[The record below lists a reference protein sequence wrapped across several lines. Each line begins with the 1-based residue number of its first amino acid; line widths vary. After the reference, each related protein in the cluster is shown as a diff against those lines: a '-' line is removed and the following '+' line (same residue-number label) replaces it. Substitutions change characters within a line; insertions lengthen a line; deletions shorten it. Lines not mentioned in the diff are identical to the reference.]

1 MTKGG
6 AKKRSEEVCRLW
18 LDGKD
23 KKEIAEIVGCSPTSI
38 NHYLRLGG
46 ICRSRSIENAMPM
59 IIKMRKQDKTLKEI
73 SDVTGFS
80 VTTISEHL
88 NKRGLGYNKYDLDF
102 NEPVIDMSSLTYAER
117 KPKIFRVEYD
127 GKKYWDITELCGI

>member
-59 IIKMRKQDKTLKEI
+59 IIRMRKQDKTLKEI

-80 VTTISEHL
+80 AKVISTAL
-88 NKRGLGYNKYDLDF
+88 NKRGMGYRKYDLDF
-102 NEPVIDMSSLTYAER
+102 AEPVIDTSNLIYAER